1 MLLAAVVMHGPVLRQ
16 PETHGL
22 QRDKIKAEKA
32 TTQARS
38 PVFPRMRFRLF
49 EFEDLPWFPATIRAG
64 MMDYL
69 RFMISNL
76 GTYRPIAPLL
86 AEGLRRTGQ
95 TTVLELGAGAGG
107 GTETVLA
114 ALRTHGQPRATITLT
129 DLYPQPEAWEDIAEQ
144 THGAIDYVPATVD
157 ALTVPAHLRG
167 FRAIFSA
174 FHHFPPAA
182 ARAMLRDAVR
192 AGTGIGVFEGAGK
205 HWWEMLLAWTVL
217 PVAQLLLTPFFRPFR
232 LSRLVFTYLIP
243 IIPLCTI
250 WDGTVSLLRMYSA
263 QELLALAHAADPAA
277 QFSWQVGKK
286 RHWWGPEV
294 TYLIGWPKN
303 Q

>member
-1 MLLAAVVMHGPVLRQ
+1 MRLR
-16 PETHGL
+16 L
-22 QRDKIKAEKA
+22 
-32 TTQARS
+32 
-38 PVFPRMRFRLF
+38 RLF
-49 EFEDLPWFPATIRAG
+49 EFEDLPWFPPIIRSG

-95 TTVLELGAGAGG
+95 RQLLELGAGSGG
-107 GTETVLA
+107 GTETVWQ
-114 ALRTHGQPRATITLT
+114 ALNEAGVKQLRITLT
-129 DLYPQPEAWEDIAEQ
+129 DLYPQPEAWQDIAEH
-144 THGAIDYVPATVD
+144 THGAIGHEEAPVNALAVPRN
-157 ALTVPAHLRG
+157 LRG
-167 FRAIFSA
+167 FRVIFSA
-174 FHHFPPAA
+174 FHHFPPDA

-205 HWWEMLLAWTVL
+205 HWWEVLLAWTVL

-232 LSRLVFTYLIP
+232 LSRLLFTYVLP
-243 IIPLCTI
+243 LIPLCTI
-250 WDGTVSLLRMYSA
+250 WDGTVSLLRLYTPA
-263 QELLALAHAADPAA
+263 ELQALAREADPE
-277 QFSWQVGKK
+277 QRFIWQAGKK

-294 TYLIGWPKN
+294 TYLIGWPRS